1 MKVNERNTVAIILMI
16 TAMVGQ
22 TEEQSPLGVAKS
34 PQDWYVKWLKS
45 QENPYVKKRVLALG
59 KKISL
64 ERGYVSET
72 EPVGWFKDFLLER
85 VLVRISEE
93 SRQASQARKGN
104 RRSLTCNQ

>member
-16 TAMVGQ
+16 TAMVGK

>member
-1 MKVNERNTVAIILMI
+1 MKLNERNTVAVILMI
-16 TAMVGQ
+16 TAMVGK

-34 PQDWYVKWLKS
+34 PQDWYAQWLKS
-45 QENPYVKKRVLALG
+45 QDNPYVKKRVLALG

-64 ERGYVSET
+64 ERGYVSPT

-85 VLVRISEE
+85 VLARISEE

-104 RRSLTCNQ
+104 QRSFNL

>member
-1 MKVNERNTVAIILMI
+1 MKLNERNTVAVILMI
-16 TAMVGQ
+16 TVMVRQ

-34 PQDWYVKWLKS
+34 PQDWYAQWLKS
-45 QENPYVKKRVLALG
+45 QDNPYVKKRVLALG

-64 ERGYVSET
+64 ERGYVSQT

-85 VLVRISEE
+85 VLARISEE

-104 RRSLTCNQ
+104 RRSFNL

>member
-1 MKVNERNTVAIILMI
+1 MKLNERNTVAVILMI
-16 TAMVGQ
+16 TVMVGK

-34 PQDWYVKWLKS
+34 PQDWYVQWLKS
-45 QENPYVKKRVLALG
+45 QDNPYVKKRVLALG

-64 ERGYVSET
+64 ERGYVSQT